1 MNQVWT
7 PTAGSTTTQI
17 QNQPLPQPTV
27 QTLSAPPVARNAMPS
42 SNPAGGN
49 YANIIQDLMLH
60 SNCISLIYIEKQI
73 VELNKMSQ
81 IF

>member
-27 QTLSAPPVARNAMPS
+27 QTLTAPPVARNAMPS

-60 SNCISLIYIEKQI
+60 LIYIEKQI